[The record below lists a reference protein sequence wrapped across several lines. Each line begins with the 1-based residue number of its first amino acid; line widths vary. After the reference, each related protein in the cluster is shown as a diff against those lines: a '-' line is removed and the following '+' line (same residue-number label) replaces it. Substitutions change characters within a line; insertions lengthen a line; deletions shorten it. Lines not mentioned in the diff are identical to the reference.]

1 MVKKTLR
8 QLLHEVDP
16 DLKIISRSQYRHGN
30 GAFPLPPSI
39 QEIYGFL
46 EEFEERLARIEAI
59 LKRLPENTI
68 DELAESDD
76 SEELDAEGKVILAEI
91 RRLEES
97 QGIRLHSK
105 LKVNNVVMTIIHNQR
120 LCFRPYVV
128 DRISC
133 PCSAPVENGCH
144 MFAIWTAESPAS
156 PRRTR

>member
-68 DELAESDD
+68 NELAESDD
-76 SEELDAEGKVILAEI
+76 SEELDAEGKAILAEI

-97 QGIRLHSK
+97 QGIRLHPK
-105 LKVNNVVMTIIHNQR
+105 LKVNNIVMTIIHNQR
-120 LCFRPYVV
+120 LCFRPYVP
-128 DRISC
+128 DRIPC
-133 PCSAPVENGCH
+133 PCSNPAGNGCH
-144 MFAIWTAESPAS
+144 MFIPQTVESQD
-156 PRRTR
+156 